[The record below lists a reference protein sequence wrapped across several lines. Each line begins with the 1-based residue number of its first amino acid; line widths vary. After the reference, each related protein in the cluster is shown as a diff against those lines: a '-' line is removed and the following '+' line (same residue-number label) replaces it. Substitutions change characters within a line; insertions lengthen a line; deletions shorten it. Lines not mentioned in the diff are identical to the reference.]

1 MISFVINAI
10 KIIFLLGFLIL
21 IHEAGHFFIAKLF
34 KVKVH
39 EFAIGFGPKIWTK
52 QGKET
57 KYELRLI
64 PLGGFVRLEGE
75 DTKSEDERAFNNASI
90 PKRMAIVAAGATVNI
105 VFGILVYFIIMASI
119 GNNVSTVVDSTMP
132 DFAAEQAGIY

>member
-1 MISFVINAI
+1 MISFLINAI

-21 IHEAGHFFIAKLF
+21 IHEAGHFCIAKLF

-39 EFAIGFGPKIWTK
+39 EFAIGFGPKVWTK

-75 DTKSEDERAFNNASI
+75 DTKSEDERAFNNACMFLKKGRGFFEPYI
-90 PKRMAIVAAGATVNI
+90 EKTGKRWRDVPAGLC
-105 VFGILVYFIIMASI
+105 GDHQREIMYL
-119 GNNVSTVVDSTMP
+119 
-132 DFAAEQAGIY
+132 QL

>member
-1 MISFVINAI
+1 MISFLINAI

-39 EFAIGFGPKIWTK
+39 EFAIGFGPKVWTK

-64 PLGGFVRLEGE
+64 
-75 DTKSEDERAFNNASI
+75 
-90 PKRMAIVAAGATVNI
+90 
-105 VFGILVYFIIMASI
+105 
-119 GNNVSTVVDSTMP
+119 
-132 DFAAEQAGIY
+132 Q